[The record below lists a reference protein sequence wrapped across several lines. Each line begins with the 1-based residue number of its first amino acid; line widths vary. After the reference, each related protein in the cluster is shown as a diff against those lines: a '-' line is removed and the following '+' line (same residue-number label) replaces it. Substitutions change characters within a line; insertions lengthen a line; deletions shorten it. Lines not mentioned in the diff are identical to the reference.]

1 MGVEK
6 GDSVALHLRGPFTKQ
21 PGPCTPSSLCP
32 LQGLGHNWEVG
43 VTPLLVI
50 KTQPSRVGPRTPRRH
65 ATGGGPQFT
74 ECQGPQPRREGHVQS
89 VTETMILR
97 ISSASWGSGFSR
109 SSMMWVVRILP
120 VLLLMW

>member
-1 MGVEK
+1 MEK
-6 GDSVALHLRGPFTKQ
+6 GDSVALHPRGPFTKQ

-32 LQGLGHNWEVG
+32 LRGLGHKWEVG
-43 VTPLLVI
+43 VTPLSVI
-50 KTQPSRVGPRTPRRH
+50 KTQPSWVGPRTPRGH
-65 ATGGGPQFT
+65 ATGGGPQP
-74 ECQGPQPRREGHVQS
+74 GREGHVQS

-109 SSMMWVVRILP
+109 SSMMCVVRILP